1 MSEEA
6 KEKLKLRLA
15 SGEIGAAE
23 YLQLLSIIVDQDK
36 NLTQNNPTHSATIL
50 AEHKGHTL
58 YNDKIVSSDGT
69 FYLINQ
75 IDSIST
81 TNFKQ
86 TINFIPIWKFTGF
99 TCYFLDGKSFSL
111 IETKTLFAGASHNSI
126 ANFCMKISKLS
137 FKSRMEIIFQKIK
150 AKGRYL
156 VRGSQ
161 DSCSITIDGK
171 IEQGK
176 KKIDLKEARKSGFL
190 CIGSKEIS
198 GITGVTNSSH
208 RYDPN
213 EIIVSS
219 YSSNNG
225 RIPKDAIRCSP
236 SANSDVIIGFIN
248 WFSTDGNYL

>member
-15 SGEIGAAE
+15 SGEIGAVE
-23 YLQLLSIIVDQDK
+23 YFQLLSIILDQDK
-36 NLTQNNPTHSATIL
+36 SLTQKPQTYSTTIV
-50 AEHKGHTL
+50 AEHKGHAL

-69 FYLINQ
+69 IYLINQ
-75 IDSIST
+75 VDSIIT

-86 TINFIPIWKFTGF
+86 TINFIPIWKYTGF
-99 TCYFLDGKSFSL
+99 TCYFYNGKSFSL

-126 ANFCMKISKLS
+126 ANFCMKVSQLS
-137 FKSRMEIIFQKIK
+137 FNSRMEIIFQKIK
-150 AKGRYL
+150 SKGRYL
-156 VRGSQ
+156 IRGSQ

-176 KKIDLKEARKSGFL
+176 KKIDLKEARKSGFF

-198 GITGVTNSSH
+198 GITGVTYSSH

-225 RIPKDAIRCSP
+225 RIPKDSIRCSP
-236 SANSDVIIGFIN
+236 SANNDVIISFIN